1 MSYVVKASGK
11 KWNIHETEWDVTIP
25 INLGKREANSIARK
39 LNLGSG
45 FAQGP
50 IPSFFCSEFKS
61 INA

>member
-1 MSYVVKASGK
+1 MSYVVKSSGK
-11 KWNIHETEWDVTIP
+11 KLDIHETEWDMVIP
-25 INLGKREANSIARK
+25 LKVSKREANTIARK

-45 FAQGP
+45 FGQGP